1 MLKSMSHLP
10 GCQNVLY
17 LHDMKYVIVRKLVLL
32 YELYRTKKICAST
45 ERYRCICSV
54 GGHITEPHSSGDI
67 ASYTVHSV
75 TIW

>member
-10 GCQNVLY
+10 GYQNVLY
-17 LHDMKYVIVRKLVLL
+17 VCDMCVVVCKLVLL
-32 YELYRTKKICAST
+32 HELYRTNKIYAST
-45 ERYRCICSV
+45 DRYRCIYSV